1 MEKFTPLAKI
11 LHCRRHWR
19 HGQIPPLGLGGL
31 AAQKQKRDRIQNHL
45 YPSSNL
51 SKAALNVRID
61 LSTFTKSAK
70 LYLAI
75 GFPPGLLGFNGIYIT
90 MCRSWS
96 VIFTIAK
103 SPRISIFLGAQI
115 LIYSTHASAPHHQ
128 DHHHQQQQHRI
139 IKITLPWCLWFRP
152 LVAFLCLSLLSF

>member
-1 MEKFTPLAKI
+1 MAYWPDLFFLFVF
-11 LHCRRHWR
+11 LLLS
-19 HGQIPPLGLGGL
+19 LGLGGL

-103 SPRISIFLGAQI
+103 SPRISIFLVARI
-115 LIYSTHASAPHHQ
+115 LISSTHASAPHHQ
-128 DHHHQQQQHRI
+128 DHHYHHHQQNI
-139 IKITLPWCLWFRP
+139 IKITLPCCLWFRL

>member
-1 MEKFTPLAKI
+1 MKTMTLKVPPNKYFQDRKNGFFFADLNWFSIKVFIWGEPQGGLLAWFV
-11 LHCRRHWR
+11 LFVCFFVTEPGVSW
-19 HGQIPPLGLGGL
+19 L

-61 LSTFTKSAK
+61 LSTLTKSAK

-75 GFPPGLLGFNGIYIT
+75 GLPPGLRFNWIYIT
-90 MCRSWS
+90 MSRSWS

-103 SPRISIFLGAQI
+103 SPRIALRELHS
-115 LIYSTHASAPHHQ
+115 Y
-128 DHHHQQQQHRI
+128 
-139 IKITLPWCLWFRP
+139 TL
-152 LVAFLCLSLLSF
+152 